1 MVKKQG
7 DRLKQSETKSN
18 IIKYILENN
27 GPIGE
32 PDIRK
37 HLYVKYEIKDQS
49 RINRHLHELK
59 EDNYIEL
66 IPPTKTGLR
75 NKWNITKFEHLEN
88 IKRKGEED
96 TYFKKISLNEY
107 EKSLMIICKKRGHN
121 IRTLEGLKIY
131 NRMRLLPSYF
141 NMCMD
146 TDIQTLYNRVW
157 VIYLEDNEFKDQ
169 YFKKPLSN
177 FYITFIK
184 DNPKIGMHD
193 EAFYKKMMGSLVQE
207 HKNTQGENSIEDSQL
222 TMDEDQKNLL
232 KEGIRPV
239 RDILAY
245 SYSEFNLS
253 IDNLLLY
260 YLLNYDR
267 VAGIYSPEAI
277 DFTKKIRKSEAIRD
291 YLLAK
296 SKNQEDQEEVTV
308 KWFLSDLRH
317 ESELILKYK
326 QPSIFSENH
335 KTSDEV
341 YQGLIDFFDFRTF
354 LKHSHGELLS

>member
-1 MVKKQG
+1 MAKKQG
-7 DRLKQSETKSN
+7 DRLKQYETKSN

-49 RINRHLHELK
+49 RINRHLHEL
-59 EDNYIEL
+59 EQYNFIEV
-66 IPPTKTGLR
+66 IPPTKTDLR

-107 EKSLMIICKKRGHN
+107 EKSLMIICKKRGYN

-146 TDIQTLYNRVW
+146 TDSKTLYNRVW
-157 VIYLEDNEFKDQ
+157 NIYLEDNEFKDQ
-169 YFKKPLSN
+169 YFKKPLNS
-177 FYITFIK
+177 FYIDFIK
-184 DNPKIGMHD
+184 DNPKTEINR
-193 EAFYKKMMGSLVQE
+193 EALYKKIMNCKFIRYEYLR
-207 HKNTQGENSIEDSQL
+207 ENSQL
-222 TMDEDQKNLL
+222 TMDEDQKTLS
-232 KEGIRPV
+232 EERIRLD
-239 RDILAY
+239 RDKIVHLR
-245 SYSEFNLS
+245 SEFNLS

-267 VAGIYSPEAI
+267 VAGIHSPEAI

-296 SKNQEDQEEVTV
+296 SKNQEDREEVTI
-308 KWFLSDLRH
+308 KWFLCDLRH
-317 ESELILKYK
+317 ESELIFKYK

-335 KTSDEV
+335 NTSDEV
-341 YQGLIDFFDFRTF
+341 YQGLIDFFGFRTC
-354 LKHSHGELLS
+354 LKYSHGELLS